1 MQSLEVISVN
11 IWQILISLLNLFILF
26 LILKKFLFK
35 PVKRMEAERSAE
47 LEKQYNDA
55 ENAEAAAAALK
66 SEWDEKIKTA
76 ETAAAEIRRQ
86 AKEKAENS
94 ADGIIAEAHKKAEEI
109 TESAREQ
116 ARLEHK
122 KDEANLKRE
131 IADASVALASKLI
144 GREINPDDHKALID
158 GAIDGIGEE

>member
-116 ARLEHK
+116 ARLERK
-122 KDEANLKRE
+122 KDEADLKRE

>member
-122 KDEANLKRE
+122 KDEADLKRE

>member
-35 PVKRMEAERSAE
+35 PVKRVEEERSAE
-47 LEKQYNDA
+47 LEKQYKDA
-55 ENAEAAAAALK
+55 ENAEAAADALK
-66 SEWDEKIKTA
+66 SRWDEKIKTA
-76 ETAAAEIRRQ
+76 ETEAGEIKRQ

-94 ADGIIAEAHKKAEEI
+94 ADRIVAEAHKKAEEI

-116 ARLEHK
+116 ARLERK
-122 KDEANLKRE
+122 KDEANLRRE
-131 IADASVALASKLI
+131 IADTSVALASKLI
-144 GREINPDDHKALID
+144 GREINADDHKVLID
-158 GAIDGIGEE
+158 EAIDGIGEE